1 MGFGSTAQ
9 RQMTRDPRPQPC
21 FTAGGAPKTGAQ
33 KIRHRCPEGLI
44 RAPMKL
50 MVDDLPV
57 VRASTLVALGDIRR
71 DAKTALIR
79 FGNDGVEYQVG
90 VRMMRFPGGGFWA
103 RFVCP
108 RCDGGS
114 QRLRLL
120 DGQPACVKCA
130 RASGLIY
137 RSQSI
142 RTEKRH
148 AVTAPPR
155 IALICRDTPMRVNA
169 RPNRVAER
177 QVNAENA
184 LRRSLIVA
192 RAWRA
197 AKASKA
203 GI

>member
-1 MGFGSTAQ
+1 
-9 RQMTRDPRPQPC
+9 
-21 FTAGGAPKTGAQ
+21 
-33 KIRHRCPEGLI
+33 
-44 RAPMKL
+44 MKR

-71 DAKTALIR
+71 HAKTALIR
-79 FGNDGVEYQVG
+79 FDDDGVEYQVG

-120 DGQPACVKCA
+120 DGEPACVKCI

-148 AVTAPPR
+148 TVTAPPR

-177 QVNAENA
+177 RVNAENA